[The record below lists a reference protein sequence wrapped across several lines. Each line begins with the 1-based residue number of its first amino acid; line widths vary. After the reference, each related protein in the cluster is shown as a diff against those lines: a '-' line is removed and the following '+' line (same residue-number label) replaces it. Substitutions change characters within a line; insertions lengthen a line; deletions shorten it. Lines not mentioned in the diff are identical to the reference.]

1 MMFSTIRALVGWAFQ
16 MNEAIPVKSARYGE
30 FSAPAFGGM
39 SPGELKDMAVDILA
53 KVGRLPEAE
62 QAAIAAYFT
71 GDIRAINAA
80 ADLLPAGWPTALR
93 RELARGWANGEQL
106 ARSQELIGETFMLS
120 QPTMHRRWQDARR
133 TLGIGMQ
140 RGLDVLEIQLMQY
153 IRYASHKNEHRNA
166 CIAA

>member
-16 MNEAIPVKSARYGE
+16 MNEAIPVKSAKYGE

-53 KVGRLPEAE
+53 KVSRLPAGE

-106 ARSQELIGETFMLS
+106 ARSQELIGETFMFS
-120 QPTMHRRWQDARR
+120 RKTAGRRWDEARAL
-133 TLGIGMQ
+133 LGRRMQ
-140 RGLDVLEIQLMQY
+140 GGIDVLELQLTNY
-153 IRYASHKNEHRNA
+153 IRHPSRKNLHRTA

>member
-39 SPGELKDMAVDILA
+39 SPGELKDMAVDILV
-53 KVGRLPEAE
+53 KISRLPEAE

-120 QPTMHRRWQDARR
+120 RQTAGRRWQDARR
-133 TLGIGMQ
+133 TLGIRMQ
-140 RGLDVLEIQLMQY
+140 AGIDVLELQLTHY
-153 IRYASHKNEHRNA
+153 IRHPSHKNLHRTA

>member
-53 KVGRLPEAE
+53 KISRLPAAE

-93 RELARGWANGEQL
+93 RELARGWAAESLTREQKEI
-106 ARSQELIGETFMLS
+106 AATFMLS
-120 QPTMHRRWQDARR
+120 EATVTRRKKEAFSLLQTVVAR
-133 TLGIGMQ
+133 GMAT
-140 RGLDVLEIQLMQY
+140 LEIQLLALIMHPSRCNMQ
-153 IRYASHKNEHRNA
+153 RT

>member
-53 KVGRLPEAE
+53 KVSRLPEAE

-93 RELARGWANGEQL
+93 RELARGWADGERL

-120 QPTMHRRWQDARR
+120 QRTAGRRWDEARR
-133 TLGIGMQ
+133 VLGIRMQ
-140 RGLDVLEIQLMQY
+140 AGLDVLELLLIGY
-153 IRYASHKNEHRNA
+153 ISHPSCKNSHRNA

>member
-53 KVGRLPEAE
+53 KIRRLPEAE

-120 QPTMHRRWQDARR
+120 QRTAGRRWGEAKRA
-133 TLGIGMQ
+133 LGIRMQ
-140 RGLDVLEIQLMQY
+140 AGLDVLELLLMDY
-153 IRYASHKNEHRNA
+153 IRHPSYKNMHRNA